1 MSGGSALGSE
11 QYVVLGIK
19 RGEITSDIAI
29 RYNIIDMLVEVWLEG
44 ERERFTSILSLD
56 IP

>member
-1 MSGGSALGSE
+1 MSGGSALDSE